1 VQGHRGG
8 PRDGRGAVRARPPCL
23 PARPRAS
30 AHSGCRLPL
39 LRSVDEIIELAADAD
54 VSFLVIGDAFG
65 ATTHTDLMLRAQAQ
79 GVEVSVVHNA
89 SIMNAIGCC
98 GLQLYNYG
106 QAVSICFFR
115 GPGTFWPDEAAWRPD
130 SFYEK
135 VQANRRLGL
144 HTLCLLDIKVKE
156 PNMEQ
161 LARGRKVWE
170 EPRYMSVNT
179 CIEQMLA
186 VEAERRAAGG
196 GGAYDEDTIV
206 VGLAKVGCA
215 GQTILSGTMKQV
227 CSTDLRH

>member
-1 VQGHRGG
+1 
-8 PRDGRGAVRARPPCL
+8 
-23 PARPRAS
+23 
-30 AHSGCRLPL
+30 
-39 LRSVDEIIELAADAD
+39 
-54 VSFLVIGDAFG
+54 
-65 ATTHTDLMLRAQAQ
+65 
-79 GVEVSVVHNA
+79 
-89 SIMNAIGCC
+89 MNAIGCC

-186 VEAERRAAGG
+186 VEAVALAGSRPRPVLGKAATTDAPPTRAACQQALSERALLPPTTCNCNPLSKKWFVLIP
-196 GGAYDEDTIV
+196 AYVLTQSVNVTHDHRKRWGETC
-206 VGLAKVGCA
+206 L
-215 GQTILSGTMKQV
+215 LRR
-227 CSTDLRH
+227 LRHITDG

>member
-1 VQGHRGG
+1 MQGHRGG

-115 GPGTFWPDEAAWRPD
+115 GPGTFWPDEAAWRGR
-130 SFYEK
+130 FWK
-135 VQANRRLGL
+135 VLNYLYPVFDDPGGFEGPQRRLG
-144 HTLCLLDIKVKE
+144 
-156 PNMEQ
+156 
-161 LARGRKVWE
+161 
-170 EPRYMSVNT
+170 SVPL
-179 CIEQMLA
+179 Q
-186 VEAERRAAGG
+186 
-196 GGAYDEDTIV
+196 
-206 VGLAKVGCA
+206 
-215 GQTILSGTMKQV
+215 
-227 CSTDLRH
+227 